1 MGLASAPDAGGVEVA
16 DIRFSD
22 SEGRETRARLM
33 NWIEL
38 NLP

>member
-1 MGLASAPDAGGVEVA
+1 VA